1 MSRDDRNPLE
11 VLKFELNFLEQGG
24 YGRSPHTPWRPSL
37 IFQDS
42 PSCLN
47 FNEPGRPHPCEACLL
62 TDFVPAARQCADVPC
77 RHIPLNAAGQTID
90 DLYRNS
96 SEIEVEEAVI
106 KWLRA
111 AIAKLEQ
118 EHGPDYALATDTG
131 RDAVSGNR

>member
-24 YGRSPHTPWRPSL
+24 YGRSPHSPWRSPL

-47 FNEPGRPHPCEACLL
+47 FNEQGRPHPCEQCML
-62 TDFVPAARQCADVPC
+62 TDFVPADKQCADVPC

-90 DLYRNS
+90 QLYATS
-96 SEIEVEEAVI
+96 TQIEVEEAVT

-118 EHGPDYALATDTG
+118 EQGPKYALATETG
-131 RDAVSGNR
+131 REVSRNV

>member
-1 MSRDDRNPLE
+1 MSSDERNPLE

-24 YGRSPHTPWRPSL
+24 YGRSPHTPWRPAL

-42 PSCLN
+42 PSCMN
-47 FNEPGRPHPCEACLL
+47 FNEPGRPHPCNECML
-62 TDFVPAARQCADVPC
+62 TDFVPGDKQCAEVPC

-90 DLYRNS
+90 NLYRTS
-96 SEIEVEEAVI
+96 TDLEIQEAVM

-118 EHGPDYALATDTG
+118 EHGPAYAEAAQT
-131 RDAVSGNR
+131 R

>member
-1 MSRDDRNPLE
+1 MSRDDRSPLE

-47 FNEPGRPHPCEACLL
+47 FNEPGRPHPCEQCLL
-62 TDFVPAARQCADVPC
+62 TDFVPGDKQCADVPC

-90 DLYRNS
+90 ELYRNA
-96 SEIEVEEAVI
+96 SEIEMEETVAR
-106 KWLRA
+106 WLRA

-118 EHGPDYALATDTG
+118 EHGPDYAAVTEPVAAGTD
-131 RDAVSGNR
+131 

>member
-1 MSRDDRNPLE
+1 MSRDDRSPLE

-24 YGRSPHTPWRPSL
+24 YGRSPHSPWRPSL

-47 FNEPGRPHPCEACLL
+47 FNEAGRPHPCDECLL
-62 TDFVPAARQCADVPC
+62 TDFVPASKQCADVPC

-90 DLYRNS
+90 DLYRTRT
-96 SEIEVEEAVI
+96 EAEAEEAVA

-118 EHGPDYALATDTG
+118 EQSPGYEIATEAG
-131 RDAVSGNR
+131 RDAVR

>member
-1 MSRDDRNPLE
+1 MSRDDRSPLE

-24 YGRSPHTPWRPSL
+24 YGRSPRAPWRPSL

-47 FNEPGRPHPCEACLL
+47 FNEPGRPHPCEQCLL
-62 TDFVPAARQCADVPC
+62 TDFVPAGKQCADVPC

-90 DLYRNS
+90 QLYRNS
-96 SEIEVEEAVI
+96 SDIEVEEAVA

-118 EHGPDYALATDTG
+118 EQGPDYAAVEESLSAGTD
-131 RDAVSGNR
+131 

>member
-1 MSRDDRNPLE
+1 MSRDDRSPLE

-47 FNEPGRPHPCEACLL
+47 FNEPGRPHPCEQCLL
-62 TDFVPAARQCADVPC
+62 TDFVPGDKQCADVPC
-77 RHIPLNAAGQTID
+77 RHIPLNSAGQTID
-90 DLYRNS
+90 ELYRSS
-96 SEIEVEEAVI
+96 SEIEMEEAVA

-118 EHGPDYALATDTG
+118 EHGPDYAAVAESVVTGTD
-131 RDAVSGNR
+131 

>member
-1 MSRDDRNPLE
+1 MSRDDRSPLE

-47 FNEPGRPHPCEACLL
+47 FNEPGRPHPCEQCLL
-62 TDFVPAARQCADVPC
+62 TDFVPGDKQCADVPC
-77 RHIPLNAAGQTID
+77 RHIPLNAAGQTVD
-90 DLYRNS
+90 AMSRSS
-96 SEIEVEEAVI
+96 SEIEMEEAVA

-118 EHGPDYALATDTG
+118 EQGPEYAAVAEPAAAGTD
-131 RDAVSGNR
+131 